1 MRTRIIAG
9 NWKMHK
15 TADEAKQFTEEVLEK
30 LPKSDK
36 VEAIICPP
44 AVYLATLADMTK
56 GTDLHVS
63 AQTMHEADE
72 GAFTGEVSPKMLKS
86 VGVQHVVLGHSER
99 REYYNETD
107 ETVNAKTKAAFEHGI
122 TPIVCVGETL
132 EQRESN
138 KTVEVVAEQVT
149 KAFADV
155 SAENA
160 KEAVIA
166 YEPIWAIGTGKTAT
180 AEDANEVCGEV
191 RKTVEKLYGKEVA
204 DAIRIQYGGSVNPK
218 NIEELLSTEHID
230 GALVG
235 GASLEPASFLQLI
248 EAGANA

>member
-1 MRTRIIAG
+1 MRKRIIAG

-36 VEAIICPP
+36 VEAVICPP
-44 AVYLATLADMTK
+44 AVYLATLADLTK
-56 GTDLHVS
+56 DTDLHVS
-63 AQTMHEADE
+63 AQTMHESAE
-72 GAFTGEVSPKMLKS
+72 GAFTGEVGPTMLTS
-86 VGVQHVVLGHSER
+86 IGVKHVVLGHSER

-107 ETVNAKTKAAFEHGI
+107 ETVNAKTKAAFENGI

-132 EQRESN
+132 EQRESDA
-138 KTVEVVAEQVT
+138 TVQVVADQVT

-155 SAENA
+155 TADNA

-180 AEDANEVCGEV
+180 AADANEVCGEI
-191 RKTVEKLYGKEVA
+191 RKTVETLYGKDVA

-235 GASLEPASFLQLI
+235 GASLEPASFLQLV